1 MLFSV
6 LLTAGL
12 GVAVKYY
19 KAYWLISG
27 YNTMSKEKKK
37 NVDVEGL
44 ANFMGNMTFIMA
56 ALMLLAT
63 VLFMVDKEMLGGL
76 MFALFVPLSIYA
88 IIGAQKYDGNTKNPD
103 GTMKK
108 RTKIFVGVIC
118 GFLILTTIGIGFLI
132 YYSNKPAE
140 FDLGDE
146 YFQIKGI
153 YGETIQIEDIS
164 DISLSDEL
172 PNIIFKNNGYSM
184 GSIKK
189 GNFKLE
195 SIGNAKLFVDTSVP
209 PFIYIKRNDTFVI
222 LNCEEE
228 KQTRILYQ
236 ELVENINHNK

>member
-1 MLFSV
+1 MLFSI
-6 LLTAGL
+6 LITAGL
-12 GVAVKYY
+12 GIMVKYY

-63 VLFMVDKEMLGGL
+63 ILFMVDKEMLGGIAL
-76 MFALFVPLSIYA
+76 ALFVPLSIYM
-88 IIGAQKYDGNTKNPD
+88 IIKAQKYDGNTKNPD

-108 RTKIFVGVIC
+108 RTKITVGAVS
-118 GFLILTTIGIGFLI
+118 GFLILTTLGAGFLI

-140 FDLGDE
+140 FVLVDE

-164 DISLSDEL
+164 YISLSDEL

-195 SIGNAKLFVDTSVP
+195 SIGNAKLFVDTSVS
-209 PFIYIKRNDTFVI
+209 PFIYIKRNDRFVI
-222 LNCEEE
+222 LNCKEE
-228 KQTRILYQ
+228 KQTRKLFQ
-236 ELVENINHNK
+236 ELKEVVK